1 MQIRQHIIGA
11 VKKERRS
18 GDMAKMAKFR
28 PGNGH
33 RVEEFGGGN
42 APANTRHLWLVDYT
56 TLIAEIRERL
66 LIQS

>member
-1 MQIRQHIIGA
+1 MILISFINSFVHDCRP
-11 VKKERRS
+11 

-33 RVEEFGGGN
+33 RVEEFEGGGS
-42 APANTRHLWLVDYT
+42 APAYTGHLWLVDYT